1 MWTSFPRTRLRAAS
15 EKKGGRKASVDSM
28 PEIQENF
35 LAVVKDHTAGDP
47 QRPEVV
53 WTYLTPK
60 EIAEGLTKRG
70 TPVCAKTAR
79 RLLGVFGFGRRQA
92 QKKRA
97 LGVSPNRNAQFENIG
112 YLKADYNDTEDPIL
126 SMDAKRKE
134 VLGNFSRKGAVY
146 ATGVV
151 ETLDHDFLSSAG
163 GVVIPHGLY
172 DVKRNLGHI
181 TLGFGHDTSE
191 LACDS
196 LELWWRRY
204 GQAAYPLAKSI
215 LLLCDG
221 GGSNNSRHHIFKE
234 DLQCLVNR
242 IHLPIRVAH
251 YPSYCS
257 KYNPIEHRFF
267 PHLTRAWQG
276 AVFYTLDL
284 MKRLVH
290 RVHTSTG
297 LKATVA
303 VLKKVYQTKREAS
316 DRFLESYPI
325 LFDDL
330 LPDWNYTAVPA
341 VY

>member
-1 MWTSFPRTRLRAAS
+1 
-15 EKKGGRKASVDSM
+15 M

-47 QRPEVV
+47 QRPAVV
-53 WTYLTPK
+53 WTYLTPR
-60 EIAEGLTKRG
+60 EIAEGLTGRG

-79 RLLGVFGFGRRQA
+79 RLLSVFGFGRRQP
-92 QKKRA
+92 QKQRA
-97 LGVSPNRNAQFENIG
+97 LGVSPDRNAQFENIA

-126 SMDAKRKE
+126 SIDAKKKE

-151 ETLDHDFLSSAG
+151 ETLDHDFHRGAE
-163 GVVIPHGLY
+163 GVVVPHGVY

-181 TLGFGHDTSE
+181 TLGLGHDTSE

-196 LELWWRRY
+196 LEVWWRRY
-204 GQAAYPLAKSI
+204 GQVAYPQAKSI

-221 GGSNNSRHHIFKE
+221 GGSNNARHHIFKE
-234 DLQCLVNR
+234 DLQRLATR
-242 IHLPIRVAH
+242 INLPIRVAH

-267 PHLTRAWQG
+267 PHVTRAWQG

-284 MKRLVH
+284 MKRLVQ

-303 VLKKVYQTKREAS
+303 VLKKVYPTKREAS
-316 DRFLESYPI
+316 DRFLETYPI
-325 LFDDL
+325 QFDHL
-330 LPDWNYTAVPA
+330 LPEWNYTAVPA